1 MAVDSLWSSVV
12 LFMPMDGTDGSTSI
26 EEVKNHAPTLV
37 GNTQIKTAQ
46 SLTGGSSCYFDGTG
60 DRITFA
66 ASADW
71 DFSGGNFSIEFSI
84 YPTAMPGAGLQCRLF
99 LIGANASSSAY
110 YVGFSD
116 SGSVQVFVPSGSP
129 TGLSTA
135 AGLVVANT
143 WNRFE
148 VSCSAG
154 SARLF
159 KDGVLIVGPT
169 TITLPSS
176 SSSNQLYVGYDTV
189 ATVNF
194 NYNGYL
200 DRVRFTKGAARHTAE
215 FTSDDNPFP
224 RPTISGTVYDSA
236 GAKAAKV
243 VVAQK
248 RSTLAVAGQ
257 AVSNGTT
264 GIYTIYPADFS
275 EHTVTEFDT
284 ATYPLV
290 DGGSGENAIIYD
302 RVIPG

>member
-71 DFSGGNFSIEFSI
+71 DFSGGNGSIEFSV
-84 YPTAMPGAGLQCRLF
+84 YPIALSTGSDWCRLF
-99 LIGANASSSAY
+99 LIGTNGNSSALTLQWNNSGAMQFGVPGNTI
-110 YVGFSD
+110 VGSAN
-116 SGSVQVFVPSGSP
+116 GTIT
-129 TGLSTA
+129 TGA
-135 AGLVVANT
+135 
-143 WNRFE
+143 WQRFE
-148 VSCSAG
+148 ISLSSG
-154 SARLF
+154 SARIF
-159 KDGVLIVGPT
+159 KDGALVAGPT
-169 TITLPSS
+169 TITAQAS
-176 SSSNQLYVGYDTV
+176 SSSNQLYIGYDTV
-189 ATVNF
+189 GTVNF

-200 DRVRFTKGAARHTAE
+200 DRVRFTKGSARHTAA
-215 FTSDDNPFP
+215 FTSDDDPFP
-224 RPTISGTVYDSA
+224 RPKITGTVYDIA

-248 RSTLAVAGQ
+248 RSTLAVAGE